1 MAAQLK
7 IKHILFSI
15 TIGFAVLATGCGKT
29 KNEFNGYIDT
39 DMSYLSSSFSGR
51 LQTLNVQRGDLV
63 EASQKLFEVDP
74 TYESI
79 SASID
84 QHNVDA
90 LQAEYEQ
97 VKNQIVYA
105 KQRLKRER
113 TMAKSDA
120 SSKDDVDLALKNL
133 DVLNNQLKSIES
145 RIGASRGVTER
156 TLWQKSQK
164 NGTATLDGMIF
175 DTYMQEGEF
184 VQAGQ
189 PIVAFITPKS
199 LKVTFFVAEPDI
211 SKVKLASKVQLSVD
225 GKEEPLTAT
234 IYYISSKAEYT
245 PPVIFSREER
255 AKLVFKVIARP
266 EKVDLQSIHLG
277 QPVTVR
283 STHE

>member
-211 SKVKLASKVQLSVD
+211 SKVKLASKVQVSVD

-234 IYYISSKAEYT
+234 IDYISSKAEYT

-266 EKVDLQSIHLG
+266 EKVDLKSIHLG